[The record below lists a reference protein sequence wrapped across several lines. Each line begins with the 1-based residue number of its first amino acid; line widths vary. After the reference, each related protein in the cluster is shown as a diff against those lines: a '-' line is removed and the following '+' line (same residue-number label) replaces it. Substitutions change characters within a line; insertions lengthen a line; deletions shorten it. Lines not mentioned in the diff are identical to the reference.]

1 MKSTTAMFCFLLL
14 TTSLFSTSLNELMD
28 SESFKYSFT
37 GTGKSSGDVIQA
49 TLENT
54 GMKKLEVEIP
64 SGYVFENPDA
74 QDMLITQPHILALA
88 PNEKK
93 VIKVK
98 GYCTEPFE
106 SVPSDDQEFT
116 FAMGTETEQQLVD
129 YMQGKN
135 FSRDLVQEAVWSLS
149 EDFPLYGIY
158 EAEDQNSDALLEAV
172 ADILGEEVPDYS
184 VEFDQT
190 ENQPFEDQVSTVHL
204 TFEYELEKHVT
215 LDFIVYD
222 PEGEI
227 VFVIFENR
235 TMSPAKYSQNLDLT
249 LTNYPRGMYTVA
261 LLSNNEPLEQKEI
274 MI

>member
-1 MKSTTAMFCFLLL
+1 MGTNTFR
-14 TTSLFSTSLNELMD
+14 
-28 SESFKYSFT
+28 YSFN

-49 TLENT
+49 ALENT

-64 SGYVFENPDA
+64 AGYVFENPDS

-106 SVPSDDQEFT
+106 SVPSEDQEFT

-158 EAEDQNSDALLEAV
+158 EADDQNSDALLEAV

-184 VEFDQT
+184 VEFDQA
-190 ENQPFEDQVSTVHL
+190 ENQPFEDQVSTAHL

-222 PEGEI
+222 PSGEI